1 MSEEKHVFEVYSIWN
16 GDSDGD
22 GTMETEGRTVPYGR
36 PHQLGGAPG
45 RTNPEEMLTEAVAS
59 CYTITLAVIAE
70 RKRLPVTK
78 IEVCAEGDV
87 IRQPDKTL
95 KFTAIRLKPS
105 ITVNSEDDAVLRKVL
120 DTAHRAEDY
129 CLISNALK
137 GNVEITLEPTI
148 LQELVKS

>member
-1 MSEEKHVFEVYSIWN
+1 MAMAEEKHVFEVYSVWN
-16 GDSDGD
+16 GNSDGD
-22 GTMETEGRTVPYGR
+22 GVLETEGRSTEYGA

-59 CYTITLAVIAE
+59 CYSITLAVIAE

-78 IEVCAEGDV
+78 IEVAAEGDV
-87 IRQPDKTL
+87 VRQPDKTL
-95 KFTAIRLKPS
+95 KFAAIRLKPL
-105 ITVNSEDDAVLRKVL
+105 ITVNSDDEAVRRKVL
-120 DTAHRAEDY
+120 DSAHRAEDY

-148 LQELVKS
+148 V

>member
-1 MSEEKHVFEVYSIWN
+1 MAEEKHVFQVHSVWN

-22 GTMETEGRTVPYGR
+22 GTNETEGRSTVYGR

-59 CYTITLAVIAE
+59 CYSITLAVIAE

-78 IEVCAEGDV
+78 IEVSAEGDV

-95 KFTAIRLKPS
+95 KFTAIRLKPV
-105 ITVNSEDDAVLRKVL
+105 ITVNSEDEAVKQKVL
-120 DTAHRAEDY
+120 DSAHHAEKY

-137 GNVEITLEPTI
+137 GNVEITLEATI
-148 LQELVKS
+148 V